1 MRKTNRRF
9 MTAAAFLVLALAAV
23 AFPSI
28 AIGDVSV
35 VQQGYFEVQ
44 ISGDPISR
52 HSTYRKALEAA
63 INHNALELQIVAPVV
78 VVIKDE
84 RDVVLSWQRPTSRED
99 GSTLEPEE
107 LAGYRVYVDKDG
119 DHFQE
124 VETDRESLVVGVPAG
139 SWSFAVTAIDT
150 DGNESAL
157 SNRKTLDDLGRV
169 NVAE

>member
-1 MRKTNRRF
+1 MQKIRQRF
-9 MTAAAFLVLALAAV
+9 ITAAAFLGLALAAAAV
-23 AFPSI
+23 PSL

-35 VQQGYFEVQ
+35 VQRGYFEVRV
-44 ISGDPISR
+44 GEEPISQ
-52 HSTYRKALEAA
+52 HATYRKALEAA
-63 INHNALELQIVAPVV
+63 INHNALEVRIVAPE
-78 VVIKDE
+78 VIVTKDE

-107 LAGYRVYVDKDG
+107 LAGYRVYVDKGG

-150 DGNESAL
+150 DGRESAL

-169 NVAE
+169 SIAE